1 MNAIVVVDENWGIG
15 RDGGLLTHLPGDL
28 KYYKSKTLG
37 KVVVIGQEDSG
48 IFPGRKTAAGE
59 DRMSY

>member
-28 KYYKSKTLG
+28 KYYKEKTLG
-37 KVVVIGQEDSG
+37 KVDAKLWSL
-48 IFPGRKTAAGE
+48 FRAANHSPE
-59 DRMSY
+59 EPTL